1 MEIVVSKINS
11 GSIVWN
17 NEDVKNQLSSKL
29 ESMKN
34 LVVTE
39 ENLKESQSLQKDLAS
54 LRIQID
60 SQRKRI
66 KKELQKPVDDFDAAC
81 KDLLAIVA
89 EVEHPLKRQIEA
101 FEESDRAARADRIKD
116 KIAVKQAKWNLPE
129 KYFLQVIVKDK
140 WLNKTAKDKDID
152 AELDEMFSALAAK
165 AEGEKNDKEAIVKSC
180 EVQSAGLY
188 TAISPELFIS
198 QYELGIPLSAVIAK
212 IGEEAAR
219 RKAEELRRAEEAH
232 SADEVEEVE
241 VSEVS
246 GPVESFQPEKE
257 IEERDYPCAREEESV
272 VRCILEIS
280 GTRTQLGKLKEY
292 MVAHGIKYYQ
302 IRR

>member
-17 NEDVKNQLSSKL
+17 NEEVKTQLSSKL

-66 KKELQKPVDDFDAAC
+66 KKELQKPVDDFDSAC
-81 KDLLAIVA
+81 KELLAIVA

-129 KYFLQVIVKDK
+129 KYFLQVSVKDK

-152 AELDEMFSALAAK
+152 AELDELFSALAAK

-180 EVQSAGLY
+180 EVQSVGLY

-198 QYELGIPLSAVIAK
+198 QYELGIPLSAVISK
-212 IGEEAAR
+212 IGEEAER

-232 SADEVEEVE
+232 SADEVEEGE
-241 VSEVS
+241 VAEVS

-292 MVAHGIKYYQ
+292 MVAHEIKYYQ

>member
-17 NEDVKNQLSSKL
+17 NEEVKNQLSSKL

-60 SQRKRI
+60 SQRKKI
-66 KKELQKPVDDFDAAC
+66 KKELQKPVDDFDSAC
-81 KDLLAIVA
+81 KELLAIVA

-116 KIAVKQAKWNLPE
+116 KIAVKQAKWTLPE
-129 KYFLQVIVKDK
+129 KYFLQVSVKDK
-140 WLNKTAKDKDID
+140 WLNKTAKDKDIEV
-152 AELDEMFSALAAK
+152 ELDEMFSALAAK
-165 AEGEKNDKEAIVKSC
+165 AEGERNDKEAIVKSC
-180 EVQSAGLY
+180 EVQSVGLY

-232 SADEVEEVE
+232 SADEVEEAE
-241 VSEVS
+241 VAEVN
-246 GPVESFQPEKE
+246 GPVEHFQPEKE
-257 IEERDYPCAREEESV
+257 NEERDYPCAREEEPV

-292 MVAHGIKYYQ
+292 MVAHEIKYYQ

>member
-17 NEDVKNQLSSKL
+17 NEEVKTQLSSKL

-81 KDLLAIVA
+81 KELLAIVA
-89 EVEHPLKRQIEA
+89 EVEHPLKRQIEV

-129 KYFLQVIVKDK
+129 KYFLQVSVKDK

-152 AELDEMFSALAAK
+152 AELDEMFSVLAAK

-180 EVQSAGLY
+180 EVQSVGLY

-232 SADEVEEVE
+232 SADEVEEAE
-241 VSEVS
+241 VAEVS
-246 GPVESFQPEKE
+246 GPVESFQPGKE

-292 MVAHGIKYYQ
+292 MVAHEIKYYQ

>member
-17 NEDVKNQLSSKL
+17 NEEVKMQLSSKL

-66 KKELQKPVDDFDAAC
+66 KKELQKPVDEFDAAC
-81 KDLLAIVA
+81 KELLAIVT

-129 KYFLQVIVKDK
+129 KYFLQVSVKDK
-140 WLNKTAKDKDID
+140 WLNKTAKDKDIE
-152 AELDEMFSALAAK
+152 AELDEMFSVLAAK

-180 EVQSAGLY
+180 EVQSVGLY
-188 TAISPELFIS
+188 ATISPELFIS
-198 QYELGIPLSAVIAK
+198 QYELGIPLSAIIAK
-212 IGEEAAR
+212 IGEEAER

-232 SADEVEEVE
+232 SADEVEEAE
-241 VSEVS
+241 VAEVS

-257 IEERDYPCAREEESV
+257 IEERYYPCAREEESV

-292 MVAHGIKYYQ
+292 MVAHEIKYYQ

>member
-17 NEDVKNQLSSKL
+17 NEEVKMQLSSKL

-66 KKELQKPVDDFDAAC
+66 KKELQKPVDEFDAAC
-81 KDLLAIVA
+81 KELLAIVT

-129 KYFLQVIVKDK
+129 KYFLQVSVKDK
-140 WLNKTAKDKDID
+140 WLNKTAKDKDIE
-152 AELDEMFSALAAK
+152 AELDEIFSALSAK
-165 AEGEKNDKEAIVKSC
+165 ADGEKNDKEAIIKSC
-180 EVQSAGLY
+180 EVQSVGLY

-198 QYELGIPLSAVIAK
+198 QYELGIPLSAIIAK
-212 IGEEAAR
+212 IGEEAER

-232 SADEVEEVE
+232 SADEVEEAE
-241 VSEVS
+241 VAEVS
-246 GPVESFQPEKE
+246 GLVESFQPEKE
-257 IEERDYPCAREEESV
+257 IEERYYPCAREEESV

-292 MVAHGIKYYQ
+292 MVAHEIKYYQ

>member
-17 NEDVKNQLSSKL
+17 NEEVKTQLSSKL

-66 KKELQKPVDDFDAAC
+66 KKELQKPVDEFDAAC
-81 KDLLAIVA
+81 KELLAIVA

-129 KYFLQVIVKDK
+129 KYFLQVSVKDK

-180 EVQSAGLY
+180 EVQSVGLY
-188 TAISPELFIS
+188 TAISHELFIS
-198 QYELGIPLSAVIAK
+198 QYELGIPLSAIIAK
-212 IGEEAAR
+212 IGEEAER

-232 SADEVEEVE
+232 SADEVEEAE
-241 VSEVS
+241 VAEVS
-246 GPVESFQPEKE
+246 GPVESFQSEKE

-292 MVAHGIKYYQ
+292 MVAHEIKYYQ

>member
-17 NEDVKNQLSSKL
+17 NEEVKTQLSSKL

-66 KKELQKPVDDFDAAC
+66 KKELQKPVDEFDAAC
-81 KDLLAIVA
+81 KELLAIVT

-129 KYFLQVIVKDK
+129 KYFLQVSVKDK

-152 AELDEMFSALAAK
+152 AELDEMFSVLAAK

-180 EVQSAGLY
+180 EVQSVGLY

-198 QYELGIPLSAVIAK
+198 QYELGIPLSAIIAK
-212 IGEEAAR
+212 IGEEAER

-232 SADEVEEVE
+232 SADEVEEAE
-241 VSEVS
+241 VAEVS

-257 IEERDYPCAREEESV
+257 IEERYYPCAREEESV

-292 MVAHGIKYYQ
+292 MVAHEIKYYQ

>member
-17 NEDVKNQLSSKL
+17 NEEVKNQLSSKL

-54 LRIQID
+54 IRVQID

-81 KDLLAIVA
+81 KELLAIVA

-116 KIAVKQAKWNLPE
+116 KISVKQAKWNLPE
-129 KYFLQVIVKDK
+129 KYFLQVSVRDK

-180 EVQSAGLY
+180 EVQSVGLY

-198 QYELGIPLSAVIAK
+198 QYELGIPLSAIIAK
-212 IGEEAAR
+212 IGEEAER

-232 SADEVEEVE
+232 SADEVEEAE
-241 VSEVS
+241 VAEVS

-292 MVAHGIKYYQ
+292 MVAHEIKYYQ

>member
-17 NEDVKNQLSSKL
+17 NEEVKTQLSSKL

-81 KDLLAIVA
+81 KELLAIVA

-129 KYFLQVIVKDK
+129 KYFLQVSVKDK

-152 AELDEMFSALAAK
+152 AELDEMFSVLAAK

-180 EVQSAGLY
+180 EVQSVGLY

-232 SADEVEEVE
+232 SADEVEEAE
-241 VSEVS
+241 VSEVN

-272 VRCILEIS
+272 RCILEIS

-292 MVAHGIKYYQ
+292 MVAHEIKYYQ

>member
-17 NEDVKNQLSSKL
+17 NEEVKMQLSSKL

-66 KKELQKPVDDFDAAC
+66 KKELQKPVDEFDAAC
-81 KDLLAIVA
+81 KELLAIVT

-129 KYFLQVIVKDK
+129 KYFLQVSVKDK

-152 AELDEMFSALAAK
+152 AELDEMFSVLAAK

-180 EVQSAGLY
+180 EVQSVGLY

-232 SADEVEEVE
+232 STDEVEEAE

-246 GPVESFQPEKE
+246 GPVESFQSEKE
-257 IEERDYPCAREEESV
+257 NEERDYPCAREAV

-292 MVAHGIKYYQ
+292 MVAHEIKYYQ

>member
-17 NEDVKNQLSSKL
+17 NEEVKTQLSSKL

-66 KKELQKPVDDFDAAC
+66 KKELQKPVDEFDAAC
-81 KDLLAIVA
+81 KELLAIVA

-116 KIAVKQAKWNLPE
+116 KIAVKQAKTKSP
-129 KYFLQVIVKDK
+129 
-140 WLNKTAKDKDID
+140 LNR
-152 AELDEMFSALAAK
+152 
-165 AEGEKNDKEAIVKSC
+165 
-180 EVQSAGLY
+180 QS
-188 TAISPELFIS
+188 
-198 QYELGIPLSAVIAK
+198 GIC
-212 IGEEAAR
+212 R
-219 RKAEELRRAEEAH
+219 RSIFCR
-232 SADEVEEVE
+232 
-241 VSEVS
+241 
-246 GPVESFQPEKE
+246 
-257 IEERDYPCAREEESV
+257 
-272 VRCILEIS
+272 
-280 GTRTQLGKLKEY
+280 
-292 MVAHGIKYYQ
+292 
-302 IRR
+302 

>member
-17 NEDVKNQLSSKL
+17 NEEVKTQLSSKL

-66 KKELQKPVDDFDAAC
+66 KKELQKPVDEFDAAC
-81 KDLLAIVA
+81 KELLAIVT

-129 KYFLQVIVKDK
+129 KYFLQVSVKDK
-140 WLNKTAKDKDID
+140 WLNKTAKDKDTD

-180 EVQSAGLY
+180 EVQSVGLY

-232 SADEVEEVE
+232 SADEVEEAE
-241 VSEVS
+241 VAEVS
-246 GPVESFQPEKE
+246 GPVESFQSEKE

-292 MVAHGIKYYQ
+292 MVAHEIKYYQ

>member
-17 NEDVKNQLSSKL
+17 NEEVKTQLSSKL

-66 KKELQKPVDDFDAAC
+66 KKELQKPVDEFDAAC
-81 KDLLAIVA
+81 KELLAIVA

-116 KIAVKQAKWNLPE
+116 KISVKQAKWNLPE
-129 KYFLQVIVKDK
+129 KYFLQVSVRDK

-180 EVQSAGLY
+180 EVQSVGLY
-188 TAISPELFIS
+188 ATISPELFIS
-198 QYELGIPLSAVIAK
+198 QYDLGIPLSAIIAK
-212 IGEEAAR
+212 IGEEAER

-232 SADEVEEVE
+232 SADEVEEAE
-241 VSEVS
+241 VAEVS

-292 MVAHGIKYYQ
+292 MVAHEIKYYQ

>member
-17 NEDVKNQLSSKL
+17 NEEVKTQLSSKL

-66 KKELQKPVDDFDAAC
+66 KKELQKPVDDFDSAC

-129 KYFLQVIVKDK
+129 KYFLQVSVKDK

-152 AELDEMFSALAAK
+152 AELDEMFSVLAAK

-232 SADEVEEVE
+232 SADEVDEVE
-241 VSEVS
+241 VAEVS

-257 IEERDYPCAREEESV
+257 IEERDYPCAREKEPV

-292 MVAHGIKYYQ
+292 MVAHEIKYYQ

>member
-17 NEDVKNQLSSKL
+17 NEEVKTQLSSKL

-66 KKELQKPVDDFDAAC
+66 KKELQKPVDDFDSAC
-81 KDLLAIVA
+81 KELLAIVA
-89 EVEHPLKRQIEA
+89 EVEHPLKRQIEV

-129 KYFLQVIVKDK
+129 KYFLQVSVKDK
-140 WLNKTAKDKDID
+140 WLNKTAKDKDIE
-152 AELDEMFSALAAK
+152 AGLDEMFSALAAK

-180 EVQSAGLY
+180 EVQSVGLY

-232 SADEVEEVE
+232 SADEVEEAE
-241 VSEVS
+241 VAEVN

-272 VRCILEIS
+272 RCILEIS

-292 MVAHGIKYYQ
+292 MVAHEIKYYQ

>member
-17 NEDVKNQLSSKL
+17 NEEVKTQLSSKL

-66 KKELQKPVDDFDAAC
+66 KKELQKPVDEFDAAC
-81 KDLLAIVA
+81 KELLAIVA

-129 KYFLQVIVKDK
+129 KYFLQVSVRDK
-140 WLNKTAKDKDID
+140 WLNKTAKDKDIE
-152 AELDEMFSALAAK
+152 AELDEMFSVLAAK
-165 AEGEKNDKEAIVKSC
+165 AEGEKNDKEAIIKSC
-180 EVQSAGLY
+180 EVQSVGLY
-188 TAISPELFIS
+188 ATISPELFIS
-198 QYELGIPLSAVIAK
+198 QYDLGIPLSAIIAK
-212 IGEEAAR
+212 IGEEAER

-232 SADEVEEVE
+232 SADEVEEAE
-241 VSEVS
+241 VAEVS

-292 MVAHGIKYYQ
+292 MVAHEIKYYQ

>member
-17 NEDVKNQLSSKL
+17 NEEVKTQLSSKL

-60 SQRKRI
+60 SQRKKI
-66 KKELQKPVDDFDAAC
+66 KKELQKPVDDFDASC
-81 KDLLAIVA
+81 KELLAIVA
-89 EVEHPLKRQIEA
+89 EVEHPLKRQIEV
-101 FEESDRAARADRIKD
+101 FDESERMARADRIKD
-116 KIAVKQAKWNLPE
+116 KISDKQSKWNLPE
-129 KYFLQVIVKDK
+129 KYFLQVGVKDK
-140 WLNKTAKDKDID
+140 WLNKTAKEREIET
-152 AELDEMFSALAAK
+152 ELDEMFSVLAAK

-180 EVQSAGLY
+180 EVQSVGLY

-232 SADEVEEVE
+232 SADEVEEAE
-241 VSEVS
+241 VAEVS
-246 GPVESFQPEKE
+246 GPVDSFQPEKE
-257 IEERDYPCAREEESV
+257 IEERDYPCTREEEPV
-272 VRCILEIS
+272 VRCILDIS

-292 MVAHGIKYYQ
+292 MVANEIKYQQ

>member
-17 NEDVKNQLSSKL
+17 NEEVKTQLSSKL

-66 KKELQKPVDDFDAAC
+66 KKELQKPVDEFDAAC
-81 KDLLAIVA
+81 KELLAIVA
-89 EVEHPLKRQIEA
+89 EVEHPLKRQIET

-129 KYFLQVIVKDK
+129 KYFLQVSVRDK
-140 WLNKTAKDKDID
+140 WLNKTAKDKDIE
-152 AELDEMFSALAAK
+152 AELDEMFSVLAAK
-165 AEGEKNDKEAIVKSC
+165 AEGEKNDKEAIIKSC
-180 EVQSAGLY
+180 EVQSVGLY
-188 TAISPELFIS
+188 ATISPELFIS
-198 QYELGIPLSAVIAK
+198 QYELGIPLSAIIAK
-212 IGEEAAR
+212 IGEEAER

-232 SADEVEEVE
+232 SADEVEEAE
-241 VSEVS
+241 VAEVS
-246 GPVESFQPEKE
+246 GSVESFQPEKE

-292 MVAHGIKYYQ
+292 MVAHEIKYYQ

>member
-17 NEDVKNQLSSKL
+17 NEEVKMQLSSKL

-66 KKELQKPVDDFDAAC
+66 KKELQKPVDEFDAAC
-81 KDLLAIVA
+81 KELLAIVT

-116 KIAVKQAKWNLPE
+116 KISAKQAKWNLPE
-129 KYFLQVIVKDK
+129 KYFLQVGIKDK
-140 WLNKTAKDKDID
+140 WLNKTAKDKDIE
-152 AELDEMFSALAAK
+152 AELDEMFSVLAAK
-165 AEGEKNDKEAIVKSC
+165 AEGEKNDKEAIIKSC
-180 EVQSAGLY
+180 EVQSVGLY
-188 TAISPELFIS
+188 ATISPELFIS
-198 QYELGIPLSAVIAK
+198 QYDLGIPLSAIIAK
-212 IGEEAAR
+212 IGEEAER

-232 SADEVEEVE
+232 SADEVEEAE
-241 VSEVS
+241 VAEVS

-292 MVAHGIKYYQ
+292 MVAHEIKYYQ

>member
-17 NEDVKNQLSSKL
+17 NEEVKTQLSSKL

-66 KKELQKPVDDFDAAC
+66 KKELQKPVDDFDSAC
-81 KDLLAIVA
+81 KELLAIVA

-129 KYFLQVIVKDK
+129 KYFLQVSVKDK
-140 WLNKTAKDKDID
+140 WLNKTAKDKDTD

-180 EVQSAGLY
+180 EVQSVGLY

-198 QYELGIPLSAVIAK
+198 QYELGIPLTKLRKSA
-212 IGEEAAR
+212 GPWNPFS
-219 RKAEELRRAEEAH
+219 RKKRLRNGIILVQGKRN
-232 SADEVEEVE
+232 
-241 VSEVS
+241 
-246 GPVESFQPEKE
+246 
-257 IEERDYPCAREEESV
+257 RLSV
-272 VRCILEIS
+272 VFWKSAEHALS
-280 GTRTQLGKLKEY
+280 LGN
-292 MVAHGIKYYQ
+292 
-302 IRR
+302 

>member
-11 GSIVWN
+11 GSIIWN
-17 NEDVKNQLSSKL
+17 NEEVKNQLSSKL

-54 LRIQID
+54 IRVQID

-81 KDLLAIVA
+81 KELLAIVA
-89 EVEHPLKRQIEA
+89 EVEHPLKRQIET
-101 FEESDRAARADRIKD
+101 FEESERMIRANRIKD
-116 KIAVKQAKWNLPE
+116 KISAKQVKWNLPE
-129 KYFLQVIVKDK
+129 KYFLQVGIKDK
-140 WLNKTAKDKDID
+140 WLNKTAKEKEIE
-152 AELDEMFSALAAK
+152 AELEEIFSVLAAK
-165 AEGEKNDKEAIVKSC
+165 AEGEKNDKEAIIKSC
-180 EVQSAGLY
+180 EVQSVGLY
-188 TAISPELFIS
+188 AAISPELFIS
-198 QYELGIPLSAVIAK
+198 QYELGIPLSVVIAK

-219 RKAEELRRAEEAH
+219 RKAEELRREEEAH
-232 SADEVEEVE
+232 SADEVEEAE
-241 VSEVS
+241 VAEVS
-246 GPVESFQPEKE
+246 GPVESFQPGKE

-292 MVAHGIKYYQ
+292 MVAHEIKYYQ

>member
-17 NEDVKNQLSSKL
+17 NEEVKTQLSSKL

-66 KKELQKPVDDFDAAC
+66 KKELQKPVDEFDAAC
-81 KDLLAIVA
+81 KELLAIVA
-89 EVEHPLKRQIEA
+89 EVEHPLKRQIET

-129 KYFLQVIVKDK
+129 KYFLQVSVRDK
-140 WLNKTAKDKDID
+140 LLNKTAKDKDIE
-152 AELDEMFSALAAK
+152 AELDEMFSVLAAK
-165 AEGEKNDKEAIVKSC
+165 AEGEKNDKEAIIKSC
-180 EVQSAGLY
+180 EVQSVGLY
-188 TAISPELFIS
+188 ATISPELFIS
-198 QYELGIPLSAVIAK
+198 QYELGIPLSAIIAK
-212 IGEEAAR
+212 IGEEAER

-232 SADEVEEVE
+232 SADEVEEAE
-241 VSEVS
+241 VAEVS

-292 MVAHGIKYYQ
+292 MVAHEIKYYQ

>member
-17 NEDVKNQLSSKL
+17 NEEVKTQLSSKL

-66 KKELQKPVDDFDAAC
+66 KKELQKPVDEFDAAC
-81 KDLLAIVA
+81 KELLAIVA

-129 KYFLQVIVKDK
+129 KYFLQVSVKDK
-140 WLNKTAKDKDID
+140 WLNKTAKDKDIE
-152 AELDEMFSALAAK
+152 AELDEMFSVLAAK
-165 AEGEKNDKEAIVKSC
+165 AEGEKNDKEAIIKSC
-180 EVQSAGLY
+180 EVQSVGLY
-188 TAISPELFIS
+188 ATISPELFIS
-198 QYELGIPLSAVIAK
+198 QYELGIPLSAIIAK
-212 IGEEAAR
+212 IGEEAER

-232 SADEVEEVE
+232 SADEVEEAE
-241 VSEVS
+241 VAEVS

-292 MVAHGIKYYQ
+292 MVAHEIKYYQ
-302 IRR
+302 KV

>member
-17 NEDVKNQLSSKL
+17 NEEVKIQLSSKL

-66 KKELQKPVDDFDAAC
+66 KKELQKPVDEFDAAC
-81 KDLLAIVA
+81 KELLAIVA

-129 KYFLQVIVKDK
+129 KYFLQVSVKDK
-140 WLNKTAKDKDID
+140 WLNKTAKDKDIE
-152 AELDEMFSALAAK
+152 AELDEMFSVLAAK

-180 EVQSAGLY
+180 EVQSVGLY

-198 QYELGIPLSAVIAK
+198 QYELGIPLSAIIAK
-212 IGEEAAR
+212 IGEEAER

-232 SADEVEEVE
+232 SADEVEEAE
-241 VSEVS
+241 VAEVS

-257 IEERDYPCAREEESV
+257 IEERYYPCAREEESV

-292 MVAHGIKYYQ
+292 MVAHEIKYYQ

>member
-17 NEDVKNQLSSKL
+17 NEEVKMQLSSKL

-66 KKELQKPVDDFDAAC
+66 KKELQKPVDEFDAAC
-81 KDLLAIVA
+81 KELLAIVT

-180 EVQSAGLY
+180 EVQSVGLY
-188 TAISPELFIS
+188 ATISPELFIS
-198 QYELGIPLSAVIAK
+198 QYELGIPLSAIIAK
-212 IGEEAAR
+212 IGEEAER

-232 SADEVEEVE
+232 SADEVEEAE
-241 VSEVS
+241 VAEVS

-257 IEERDYPCAREEESV
+257 IEERYYPCAREEESV

-292 MVAHGIKYYQ
+292 MVAHEIKYYQ

>member
-17 NEDVKNQLSSKL
+17 NEEVKNQLSSKL

-54 LRIQID
+54 IRVQID

-81 KDLLAIVA
+81 KELLAIVA

-116 KIAVKQAKWNLPE
+116 KISVKQAKWNLPE
-129 KYFLQVIVKDK
+129 KYFLQVSVRDK

-180 EVQSAGLY
+180 EVQSVGLY

-198 QYELGIPLSAVIAK
+198 QYDLGIPLSAIIAK
-212 IGEEAAR
+212 IGEEAER

-232 SADEVEEVE
+232 SADEVEEAE
-241 VSEVS
+241 VAEVS

-292 MVAHGIKYYQ
+292 MVAHEIKYYQ